1 MPQNPF
7 GGKQPIGVIYNTS
20 MSRPDAA
27 LALAELYGFENKRES
42 RMGSV
47 CVVGA
52 GLQAAIF
59 CDMVSRI
66 YQLGPPRNANQS
78 LPVGLAAVDPL
89 PPDPPMVKAA
99 VERKDEKGEPRYA
112 HSVNKLSDTS
122 LAEAVLRNGV
132 IFNAEAV
139 VVLSSPATYLAK
151 SLDLLGVTDIYK
163 ARVKRLVVVDPGAPQ
178 QDVPAMRRIL
188 AEWPTPVFYCG
199 KDVGEA
205 LPFPAAAIEKDFA
218 WAPAHP
224 VVDAYR
230 AYKPMPY
237 DAPGYDLA
245 AAHYAVHP
253 DSGFFQLSEPGTL
266 AVSDDGAM
274 KFAPGGGKVRSLAVV
289 AEKREEILAALVAA
303 ACAKPVPPQ
312 QRFRRTDAGA
322 ATAPATVKKQQ

>member
-1 MPQNPF
+1 
-7 GGKQPIGVIYNTS
+7 
-20 MSRPDAA
+20 
-27 LALAELYGFENKRES
+27 
-42 RMGSV
+42 
-47 CVVGA
+47 
-52 GLQAAIF
+52 
-59 CDMVSRI
+59 MVSRI

-112 HSVNKLSDTS
+112 PSVNKLSDTS

-139 VVLSSPATYLAK
+139 VVLSAPATYLAK
-151 SLDLLGVTDIYK
+151 SLDLLGVMDIYK
-163 ARVKRLVVVDPGAPQ
+163 ARVKRLVIVDTGAPQ

-199 KDVGEA
+199 KEVGEA
-205 LPFPAAAIEKDFA
+205 LPFPRAAIEKDFA

-274 KFAPGGGKVRSLAVV
+274 RFVPGGGKVRALAVV
-289 AEKREEILAALVAA
+289 AEKREETIAALVAA
-303 ACAKPVPPQ
+303 ASAKPVPPQ

-322 ATAPATVKKQQ
+322 APAAVKKQE